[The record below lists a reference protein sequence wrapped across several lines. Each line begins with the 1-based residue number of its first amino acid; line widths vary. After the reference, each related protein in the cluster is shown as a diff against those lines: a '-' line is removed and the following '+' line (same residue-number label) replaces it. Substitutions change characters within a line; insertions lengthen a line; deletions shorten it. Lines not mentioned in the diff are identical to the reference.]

1 MRREQLMTM
10 KIQSGEIILQ
20 NLRFHAFHGVMPQ
33 ERFVGNDYVLNLRI
47 SYPLAA
53 AATSDKVADT
63 LNYADVYAFV
73 AEEMNQP
80 SALVEHVA
88 QRIAQRLKHAF
99 PRITSISLQLLKY
112 NLPMG
117 GDADGAGVAFTFI
130 FEE

>member
-1 MRREQLMTM
+1 MRRELLMTM

-73 AEEMNQP
+73 AEEMKQP
-80 SALVEHVA
+80 SALVDYSSVIRQWGVMLMA
-88 QRIAQRLKHAF
+88 QA
-99 PRITSISLQLLKY
+99 
-112 NLPMG
+112 
-117 GDADGAGVAFTFI
+117 
-130 FEE
+130 